1 MLKTTQEVGT
11 LRRCI
16 SGVKP
21 VHCVLKCN
29 SGSKPGHCVLK
40 CNSGSMPLHCV
51 LKSTPVVVG
60 GYSMLRQCLSGST
73 TTVVVSGNA
82 TLRQ

>member
-16 SGVKP
+16 SGLKP
-21 VHCVLKCN
+21 V
-29 SGSKPGHCVLK
+29 HCVLK

-60 GYSMLRQCLSGST
+60 GYATLRQCLSGST